1 MLPLQ
6 INHVKIPPIK
16 CQGIKSKLINFI
28 TSNISWNGEGRW
40 VEPFLGSGVVL
51 FNVQPE
57 RALIGDSNPHI
68 INFYQQIQNG
78 NITPDI
84 VREYLYEQ
92 GQQLEQTGVDAS
104 SYYYEVRKRFNENPN
119 ALDFL
124 FLSRACF
131 NGVMRFNKKGGFNVP
146 FCKKPERFRQA
157 YITKIVN
164 QVGWVSEIMQGKDWT
179 FVHQDWRETLSD
191 LTTRDF
197 VYLDPPYIGR
207 FADYY
212 NQWSEEDANDLARIT
227 QKLDSG
233 YALSMWASS
242 EFRTNDYLEQWNGE
256 VITQGHFYHMGATE
270 NLRNEINE
278 ALVISPEYLFTGNP
292 KEIPIRGNNND
303 EEKQEQQKNLRF
315 EQMELIEFQ

>member
-28 TSNISWNGEGRW
+28 TNNISWNGEGKW

-68 INFYQQIQNG
+68 INFYQEIQSG
-78 NITPDI
+78 KITPNI
-84 VREYLYEQ
+84 VREYLFEQ
-92 GQQLEQTGVDAS
+92 GQKLEQTGVDAS

-157 YITKIVN
+157 YITKIAN
-164 QVGWVSEIMQGKDWT
+164 QVAWVSEIMQGKDWT

-191 LTTRDF
+191 LSSRDF

-212 NQWSEEDANDLARIT
+212 NQWTEEDASDLARIT
-227 QKLDSG
+227 QELNSG

-242 EFRTNDYLEQWNGE
+242 EFRTNDYLEQWSGE
-256 VITQGHFYHMGATE
+256 VVTQGHFYHMGATE

-278 ALVISPEYLFTGNP
+278 ALVISPSHVFNGDLN
-292 KEIPIRGNNND
+292 EIPVRGNKKN
-303 EEKQEQQKNLRF
+303 EKLQENPRY
-315 EQMELIEFQ
+315 EQIELI